1 MTTLIY
7 GKSIRQVL
15 IGHEGRVMGAD
26 HIPAAVG
33 GGSPQ
38 RYRGLLEVESPG
50 KPWENAGKPWEN
62 HGKIG
67 I

>member
-38 RYRGLLEVESPG
+38 RYRGLLEMLNPLG
-50 KPWENAGKPWEN
+50 KPWENLRTTRGTW
-62 HGKIG
+62 
-67 I
+67 